1 MNSTSGRRLS
11 KDEMVTLIQNG
22 LEKTNNPKKIVI
34 VGAGISGLVAGS
46 LLKEAGHEVTILEAN
61 GRVGGRIFTKRAPFI
76 NDQYLELGAMRIASN
91 HKLVLE
97 YINKFKLKIN
107 EFINGKSEDIIY
119 VNGVKTT
126 QKLYEQNPDILGYR
140 VSADEKGVNV
150 DQLIER
156 SLKTLIDF
164 INQNPDENWKTII
177 ENYDN
182 HSMDSFLRYNPIGTP
197 LSPGA
202 AEKVKVLQGMEGFP
216 ELAFTAILRE
226 FIVLLSKE
234 IKLYEITG
242 GNDLLPRK
250 FLTQLKENIYFG
262 QKMKKIVQENN
273 QVTIHSDHYTSHLPY
288 QTTADYAIITIPFS
302 LLNFIEVVPRNS
314 FSYDKWKAIRELHY
328 VPSTKIGL
336 QFKSRFWEKDGTLGG
351 KLITDLPIRFAYYP
365 SNHNGKNGSGI
376 VLASYTWE
384 DDALIWDSMS
394 ENDRI
399 MNALSNLATIHGNQ
413 VYTEFITGYTHSWAL
428 YPYSGGAFS
437 MFKPEQNRELTPY
450 ISTPEGR
457 VHFAGEHTSSAPA
470 WIEGAVESG
479 IRSAFEVNSRTFV
492 ER

>member
-1 MNSTSGRRLS
+1 MNTTPDRHLS
-11 KDEMVTLIQNG
+11 KDEMVNIIQNG
-22 LEKTNNPKKIVI
+22 LVKTNNPRKIVI

-46 LLKEAGHEVTILEAN
+46 LLKDAGHEVTILEAN

-140 VSADEKGVNV
+140 VAADEKGVNV

-156 SLKTLIDF
+156 SLKTVIDF

-177 ENYDN
+177 QNYDN

-250 FLTQLKENIYFG
+250 FLTQLKENIFFG
-262 QKMKKIVQENN
+262 QKMNKIVQENN
-273 QVTIHSDHYTSHLPY
+273 QVTIHSDHYTSHLHY

-302 LLNFIEVVPRNS
+302 LLNFIEVIPRNS
-314 FSYDKWKAIRELHY
+314 FSYNKWKAIRELHY

-365 SNHNGKNGSGI
+365 SNHNGNNGSGI
-376 VLASYTWE
+376 ILASYTWE

-399 MNALSNLATIHGNQ
+399 MNALKDLATIHGSQ

-437 MFKPEQNRELTPY
+437 MFKPEQNRELSPY
-450 ISTPEGR
+450 ISTPEGK

-479 IRSAFEVNSRTFV
+479 IRSAFEVNNRTLN
-492 ER
+492 EG

>member
-1 MNSTSGRRLS
+1 MNSTSSMRLS
-11 KDEMVTLIQNG
+11 RDEMVSIIRNG
-22 LEKTNNPKKIVI
+22 LERANNSKRIVI
-34 VGAGISGLVAGS
+34 VGAGISGLVASS

-76 NDQYLELGAMRIASN
+76 NDQYMELGAMRIASS
-91 HKLVLE
+91 HKLTLE
-97 YINKFKLKIN
+97 YIEKFNLKVN
-107 EFINGKSEDIIY
+107 EFINGKSEDVIY

-126 QKLYEQNPDILGYR
+126 QKIYEQNPDILGYR
-140 VSADEKGVNV
+140 VEAKEKNINV
-150 DQLIER
+150 DELIER
-156 SLKTLIDF
+156 AIKPAMDF
-164 INQNPDENWKTII
+164 IKQNPDENWKEII
-177 ENYDN
+177 NNYD
-182 HSMDSFLRYNPIGTP
+182 HYSMDSFLRYNPIGAS

-202 AEKVKVLQGMEGFP
+202 VEKVKVLQGMEGFP

-226 FIVLLSKE
+226 FIVLFSKE
-234 IKLYEITG
+234 IKFYEITG
-242 GNDLLPRK
+242 GNDQLPKK
-250 FLTQLKENIYFG
+250 FLKQLKENLFFG
-262 QKMKKIVQENN
+262 QKMNKIVQENN

-288 QTTADYAIITIPFS
+288 QTTGDYAIITIPFS
-302 LLNFIEVVPRNS
+302 LLNFIEVIPRDS
-314 FSYDKWKAIRELHY
+314 FSYHKWKAIRELHY

-336 QFKSRFWEKDGTLGG
+336 QFKSRFWEKDGVGG
-351 KLITDLPIRFAYYP
+351 KLTTDLPIRFAYYP

-376 VLASYTWE
+376 ILASYTWE

-399 MNALSNLATIHGNQ
+399 MNALKDLATIHGQQ

-470 WIEGAVESG
+470 WIEGAIESG
-479 IRSAFEVNSRTFV
+479 IRSAYEVNSRTFQ
-492 ER
+492 E

>member
-11 KDEMVTLIQNG
+11 KDDMVTLIQNG
-22 LEKTNNPKKIVI
+22 LERTTNPKKIVI
-34 VGAGISGLVAGS
+34 VGAGISGLVAAS

-61 GRVGGRIFTKRAPFI
+61 GRVGGRIYTKRAPFI
-76 NDQYLELGAMRIASN
+76 NDQYMELGAMRIASN

-97 YINKFKLKIN
+97 YINKFKLKVN
-107 EFINGKSEDIIY
+107 DFINGKSEDIIY

-302 LLNFIEVVPRNS
+302 LLNFIEVIPRNS

-328 VPSTKIGL
+328 VPSTKIG
-336 QFKSRFWEKDGTLGG
+336 
-351 KLITDLPIRFAYYP
+351 
-365 SNHNGKNGSGI
+365 
-376 VLASYTWE
+376 
-384 DDALIWDSMS
+384 
-394 ENDRI
+394 
-399 MNALSNLATIHGNQ
+399 
-413 VYTEFITGYTHSWAL
+413 
-428 YPYSGGAFS
+428 
-437 MFKPEQNRELTPY
+437 
-450 ISTPEGR
+450 
-457 VHFAGEHTSSAPA
+457 
-470 WIEGAVESG
+470 
-479 IRSAFEVNSRTFV
+479 
-492 ER
+492 